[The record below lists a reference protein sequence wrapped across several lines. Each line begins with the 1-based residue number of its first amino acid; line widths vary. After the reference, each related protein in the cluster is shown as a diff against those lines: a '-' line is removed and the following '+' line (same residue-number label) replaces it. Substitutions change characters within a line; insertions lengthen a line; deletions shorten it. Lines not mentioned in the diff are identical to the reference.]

1 MLIRVGFDIA
11 YSCPQPVATVLKLG
25 IEHGRTPDLIEPDR
39 LIVEPYAPLREF
51 TDSFGNRGVRLV
63 SPAGVTRLK
72 TSAFV
77 RDFRLARRGEAGCAR
92 SAGAGIAH

>member
-39 LIVEPYAPLREF
+39 LIVEPIRAAARIHRLLRQSRRKAGF
-51 TDSFGNRGVRLV
+51 TCGRDAAQNLGVR
-63 SPAGVTRLK
+63 A
-72 TSAFV
+72 
-77 RDFRLARRGEAGCAR
+77 
-92 SAGAGIAH
+92 